1 MRNCIMADIRRVQ
14 KKRSFLIC
22 LAIEAALLVLAGL
35 LAYAVPLPISM
46 TGSEKGGT
54 APSMEIYIMIAF
66 FFYPLFVGI
75 PIFSAIYSDDFKSRS
90 MQTAIGFGITRRKLI
105 WARFF
110 EVLILALET
119 AVLFTAIVY
128 AVDLWTGI
136 SFGDA
141 TDMIL
146 KQVWIKDFEI
156 IGFLS
161 ISLIIVYGTQK
172 PGSGMVLYIL
182 LLMGVFSALITLAD
196 MIPFFSRNHIKI
208 SEYVPSGV
216 VSTMQKAIFGDDPGK
231 AVIAGLCFTV
241 FYILLPVILSIR
253 IFEKKELDF

>member
-182 LLMGVFSALITLAD
+182 LLMGVFSALIT
-196 MIPFFSRNHIKI
+196 HIKI